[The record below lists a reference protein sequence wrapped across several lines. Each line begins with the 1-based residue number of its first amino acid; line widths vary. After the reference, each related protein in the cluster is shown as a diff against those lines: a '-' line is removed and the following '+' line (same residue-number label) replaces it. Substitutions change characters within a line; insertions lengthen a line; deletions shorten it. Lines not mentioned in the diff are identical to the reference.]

1 MASLTASMSKVT
13 TPWWLFLIEGIAAI
27 IVGLLLLTNPTVTIV
42 VLIQV
47 LGIWWLVSGIL
58 DIVSLFIDRTSWGWK
73 LFSGII
79 GILAGLVILQ
89 HPILAAVGVTQIAV
103 IILGILGLVQGIMG
117 LIGAFQGGGWVSAVL
132 GIVYILV
139 GLLLIFNQFA
149 AGIGLWLLIAIFA
162 LVGGGIAIWQSFQI
176 KKMQKA

>member
-27 IVGLLLLTNPTVTIV
+27 IVGLLLVTNPTVTIV
-42 VLIQV
+42 VLIQF

-58 DIVSLFIDRTSWGWK
+58 DIVSLFIDRTAWGWK

-79 GILAGLVILQ
+79 GILAGIVILQ

-103 IILGILGLVQGIMG
+103 IIVGILGLVQGIMG
-117 LIGAFQGGGWVSAVL
+117 LVSAFQGGGWVSAVL
-132 GIVYILV
+132 GIVSMVV

-176 KKMQKA
+176 KKMQNA